1 MQMFKC
7 FNSFIRAITF
17 GGSDLIFFIV
27 ESPSMDFEESKL
39 VFVFSSDFSF
49 EAEAAIVALRTFG
62 VNLVGF
68 DIVVTYG
75 DCDTVY
81 L

>member
-1 MQMFKC
+1 MKMYECLNGFL
-7 FNSFIRAITF
+7 RPITF

-27 ESPSMDFEESKL
+27 ESPSIDFEESKF
-39 VFVFSSDFSF
+39 VFVFSYDFSF
-49 EAEAAIVALRTFG
+49 DAEAAIVALRPFG